1 MHKRLN
7 EMISMRI
14 FVFIAVLT
22 FFIPSAFAQNTVM
35 QAEFVGGKEALN
47 KYLKDNLVYP
57 EQAKKDHIEGYF
69 KIALA
74 IDDKG
79 KPIFSDFLTE
89 MKNCEECET
98 EALRLINRMPRWN
111 PKTVNEKPT
120 YSSTIVTIVF
130 ELEEGNVK
138 FFDGA
143 RMQQDKAE
151 KENVLPGNV
160 GSVK

>member
-1 MHKRLN
+1 
-7 EMISMRI
+7 MRI
-14 FVFIAVLT
+14 FLFTAVLT
-22 FFIPSAFAQNTVM
+22 FFITSVFAQNIVT

-47 KYLKDNLVYP
+47 KYFKQNLIYP
-57 EQAKKDHIEGYF
+57 EQAKRDHIEGYY

-79 KPIFSDFLTE
+79 KPIFSDFLAE
-89 MKNCEECET
+89 MKNCEACEA

-111 PKTVNEKPT
+111 PKTVNEKAT

-138 FFDGA
+138 FVDGT
-143 RMQQDKAE
+143 RTPQDKSE
-151 KENVLPGNV
+151 KATVLPGNV
-160 GSVK
+160 GVVK

>member
-1 MHKRLN
+1 
-7 EMISMRI
+7 MRI
-14 FVFIAVLT
+14 FLFTAIT
-22 FFIPSAFAQNTVM
+22 FFITNAFAQNVVT
-35 QAEFVGGKEALN
+35 QAEFVGGKDALN
-47 KYLKDNLVYP
+47 KYLKENLVYP
-57 EQAKKDHIEGYF
+57 EQAQRDHIEGYY

-79 KPIFSDFLTE
+79 KPIFSDFIVE
-89 MKNCEECET
+89 MKNCEECEA

-120 YSSTIVTIVF
+120 YSAAVVTIVF

-143 RMQQDKAE
+143 KTQQEKKE
-151 KENVLPGNV
+151 KENVLPGSV
-160 GSVK
+160 GAIKQ

>member
-1 MHKRLN
+1 
-7 EMISMRI
+7 MRI
-14 FVFIAVLT
+14 PSITIVLT
-22 FFIPSAFAQNTVM
+22 FFINSVIAQNNPAIK

-47 KYLKDNLVYP
+47 KYIKENLIYP
-57 EQAKKDHIEGYF
+57 EQAKKAGIEGYF

-79 KPIFSDFLTE
+79 KPIFSDFLVE
-89 MKNCEECET
+89 MKNCEACEE
-98 EALRLINRMPRWN
+98 EALRLVNRMPRWN

-120 YSSTIVTIVF
+120 YSSAIVTIVF

-138 FFDGA
+138 FRDGA
-143 RMQQDKAE
+143 PSAYNNVE
-151 KENVLPGNV
+151 KEQILPGNV